1 MSFDFKI
8 VNGDLAI
15 GSDGDLEKVEN
26 EAKLIQDI
34 LKMILT
40 KRGSKRLY
48 PWYGTDIT
56 GGGIGNAFDFQFT
69 STFLQ
74 SQAKNAIEML
84 SSLQKQQEKI
94 QYLSPEESISA
105 IKNVGVQERFNDP
118 RFIDVYV
125 KVINK
130 AFRSTTIPFSISAM

>member
-15 GSDGDLEKVEN
+15 GNDGDLAKVEN

-34 LKMILT
+34 VKMILT
-40 KRGSKRLY
+40 RRGSKKLY

-74 SQAKNAIEML
+74 SQAKSAIEIL
-84 SSLQKQQEKI
+84 ASLQNQQEKI

-118 RFIDVYV
+118 RFIDVYIT
-125 KVINK
+125 VINK
-130 AFRSTTIPFSISAM
+130 AFRSTSIPLSISRM